1 MRRCPKCGF
10 LLNEKDRYCEN
21 CGEDCSAVE
30 DSETAETV
38 SLNEPKNEQKEK
50 LKKQWKIAGIVFG
63 AFVLVFA
70 GILAL
75 VLFPLNNSSH
85 SDTKTKTKS
94 ESSLTE
100 PTTVD
105 NSIDGKGYY
114 YFDNKFNEETVDK
127 FMSAFDDEGSMGDLG
142 LGVEFDDFKYDR
154 DYLLLGKKVTAYK
167 QVDFNGKT
175 GTYIYADEED
185 NVVGYSLI
193 FYTSLLNNITTDGV
207 YKVKQTAGRIAD
219 WLYALSDY
227 KSYDSC
233 ESTAK
238 HLFSEFVS
246 DADEGNTNGNYYYN
260 GYTMFYVTQS
270 GQAAVT
276 FLLTDS
282 DFVEKNGG
290 DVFEYATGSSEETE
304 DSSNAD
310 DTSNTE
316 ESATAKS
323 GKVSDSEIKKAEE
336 LLKKEPFG
344 TDEQSDGSLD
354 MFNVDKDEGFAC
366 IGWKKKEKPELY
378 EILNSIKIGDIIYI
392 KALPFNSKSMK
403 IKAVGIVTAEPK
415 NTNTH
420 HGYEEC
426 ENEIGVKWLNS
437 DINKLIDVDDGNLNA
452 RKGSVFVETN
462 SEYIKK
468 IISLI

>member
-38 SLNEPKNEQKEK
+38 SLNEPKDEQKEK

-85 SDTKTKTKS
+85 SDTKTKS

-127 FMSAFDDEGSMGDLG
+127 FMSAFDDVGSMGDLG
-142 LGVEFDDFKYDR
+142 IGVELDDFKYQQ
-154 DYLLLGKKVTAYK
+154 DYLLLGKKVSQYM

-175 GTYIYADEED
+175 GTILFLDDEN
-185 NVVGYSLI
+185 NVVAYSLT
-193 FYTSLLNNITTDGV
+193 FVPSLLNDITTDDV
-207 YKVKQTAGRIAD
+207 YKVKQTVGRLAS

-233 ESTAK
+233 EKVAR
-238 HLFSEFVS
+238 HFISEML
-246 DADEGNTNGNYYYN
+246 DEDNDGIPCFYYD
-260 GYTMFYVTQS
+260 GYTMLCNGDTNQIVLNFLVTDPDFSERHDIGKDTPSIFQV
-270 GQAAVT
+270 VT
-276 FLLTDS
+276 ESTTTEPTTD
-282 DFVEKNGG
+282 V
-290 DVFEYATGSSEETE
+290 TT
-304 DSSNAD
+304 
-310 DTSNTE
+310 TE
-316 ESATAKS
+316 ESSDAKPA
-323 GKVSDSEIKKAEE
+323 KVSDSEIKKAEE
-336 LLKKEPFG
+336 LLKEEPYG
-344 TDEQSDGSLD
+344 IDDHSDTYLEENGVDVDEYHNRLNVYDAIHYYLSDVTLDAQRNEDGSIT
-354 MFNVDKDEGFAC
+354 MKYTGTHTVFGEG
-366 IGWKKKEKPELY
+366 
-378 EILNSIKIGDIIYI
+378 
-392 KALPFNSKSMK
+392 
-403 IKAVGIVTAEPK
+403 
-415 NTNTH
+415 
-420 HGYEEC
+420 
-426 ENEIGVKWLNS
+426 
-437 DINKLIDVDDGNLNA
+437 
-452 RKGSVFVETN
+452 
-462 SEYIKK
+462 EYITYIVDIENKTVYYD
-468 IISLI
+468 SASYDWLLDQDFYATDVYNDLVSY

>member
-10 LLNEKDRYCEN
+10 PLNEKDKYCEN

-85 SDTKTKTKS
+85 SDTKTKS

-142 LGVEFDDFKYDR
+142 LGVKFDDFKYQDDR
-154 DYLLLGKKVTAYK
+154 TIFGKKVSLYM
-167 QVDFNGKT
+167 QVDYNGKT
-175 GTYIYADEED
+175 GTFLFLDDEN
-185 NVVGYSLI
+185 NVVAYSLT
-193 FYTSLLNNITTDGV
+193 FVYSLLNDVTTDDV
-207 YKVKQTAGRIAD
+207 YKVKQTVGRLAS

-233 ESTAK
+233 EKVAR
-238 HLFSEFVS
+238 HFISEIL
-246 DADEGNTNGNYYYN
+246 DEDNDGIPCFYYD
-260 GYTMFYVTQS
+260 GYTMLCNGDTNQIVLNFLVTDPDFSERHGIDKGTPSIFQV
-270 GQAAVT
+270 VT
-276 FLLTDS
+276 ESTTTEPTTD
-282 DFVEKNGG
+282 V
-290 DVFEYATGSSEETE
+290 TT
-304 DSSNAD
+304 
-310 DTSNTE
+310 TE
-316 ESATAKS
+316 ESSDAKPA
-323 GKVSDSEIKKAEE
+323 KVSDSEIKKAEE
-336 LLKKEPFG
+336 LLKEEPYG
-344 TDEQSDGSLD
+344 IDDHSDTYLEENGVDVDEYHNRLNVYDAIHHYLSDVTLDAQRNEDGSIT
-354 MFNVDKDEGFAC
+354 MKYTGTHTVFGEG
-366 IGWKKKEKPELY
+366 
-378 EILNSIKIGDIIYI
+378 
-392 KALPFNSKSMK
+392 
-403 IKAVGIVTAEPK
+403 
-415 NTNTH
+415 
-420 HGYEEC
+420 
-426 ENEIGVKWLNS
+426 
-437 DINKLIDVDDGNLNA
+437 
-452 RKGSVFVETN
+452 
-462 SEYIKK
+462 EYITYIVDIENKTVYYD
-468 IISLI
+468 SASYDWLLDQDFYATDVYNDLVSY

>member
-105 NSIDGKGYY
+105 NSIDGKWYY

-207 YKVKQTAGRIAD
+207 YKVKQTAGRIAA

-354 MFNVDKDEGFAC
+354 MFNVDKDEYYGR
-366 IGWKKKEKPELY
+366 
-378 EILNSIKIGDIIYI
+378 LNVYDAIHYYLKGASLEAQRNPDGSI
-392 KALPFNSKSMK
+392 SMK
-403 IKAVGIVTAEPK
+403 YTATSNGDDDELTYYSEGFYVTYIVNIDDGTVCYDDDTLHNWEINK
-415 NTNTH
+415 
-420 HGYEEC
+420 GYYSIDLV
-426 ENEIGVKWLNS
+426 NELSNS
-437 DINKLIDVDDGNLNA
+437 DN
-452 RKGSVFVETN
+452 
-462 SEYIKK
+462 
-468 IISLI
+468 